1 MDPSFASGIL
11 PDVRHGPRPL
21 ALYLAVASRLERQRG
36 CEAGAILGP
45 FVDGLKRYWR
55 YPRRARTLSDEV
67 VWSSGSARL
76 LARGPVD
83 GAPLLLIP
91 SLVNRARVLDL
102 LPGRSLIEALAAGG
116 CRTLLLDWG
125 EPSPTELG
133 FGLEDHVARRL
144 EPALAEA
151 WRLTGRRPVVLGYC
165 MGGLLALAL
174 AARARR
180 QMAGLALL
188 ATPWDFAAAR
198 NQQPLPPAV
207 AASLLGGIVASHGHV
222 PANMLDWS
230 FGALDP
236 AQVVTKYAAF
246 SRSDATTLQA
256 RAFVAIEDWLAD
268 GVALAGP
275 VARECLLDWYVAN
288 RPARGTWRVGGRP
301 IRPDR
306 LNLPTLV
313 AVPSHDR
320 IVPEA
325 SAMPLA
331 RALPG
336 ATILRPASG
345 HVGMVVGSR
354 ARDELWRPLLHW
366 LDRAADATA

>member
-1 MDPSFASGIL
+1 M
-11 PDVRHGPRPL
+11 VRHGPRPL
-21 ALYLAVASRLERQRG
+21 ALYVAVASSLERRQGR
-36 CEAGAILGP
+36 EAGTVLGP
-45 FVDGLKRYWR
+45 FLDGLKAYWR
-55 YPRRARTLSDEV
+55 YPRQPRASSDEV

-76 LARGPVD
+76 LARGPV
-83 GAPLLLIP
+83 GAPPVMLIP

-102 LPGRSLIEALAAGG
+102 LPGRSLIGELADAGY
-116 CRTLLLDWG
+116 RTLLLDWG
-125 EPSPTELG
+125 EPSRTELG
-133 FGLEDHVARRL
+133 FGLEDYVARRL
-144 EPALAEA
+144 EPALAQA
-151 WRLTGRRPVVLGYC
+151 LLLTARRPVVLGYC

-180 QMAGLALL
+180 RMAGLALL
-188 ATPWDFAAAR
+188 ATPWDFTAAR
-198 NQQPLPPAV
+198 NQQPLAPAV
-207 AASLLGGIVASHGHV
+207 ATSLLGGIVASHGHV

-236 AQVVTKYAAF
+236 AQVVMKYAAF
-246 SRSDATTLQA
+246 SRSDAATLRA

-288 RPARGTWRVGGRP
+288 RPAMGRWRVGGRP
-301 IRPDR
+301 IRPER
-306 LNLPTLV
+306 LDLPALV

-345 HVGMVVGSR
+345 HIGMVVGGG
-354 ARDELWRPLLHW
+354 ARDELWRPLLDW
-366 LDRAADATA
+366 LDRVVDATA